1 MKTLPIIIAG
11 LPLALLG
18 GCQGGL
24 DWKRLDGGRDDPE
37 RLEQA
42 QKSCRIEIKLAGLER
57 AEAERDE
64 RLKQASSDAAKKSVK
79 DDYEAIRLQVY
90 REIDTCMNRQGYRR

>member
-1 MKTLPIIIAG
+1 MKTLPITLAG
-11 LPLALLG
+11 LALALLG

-24 DWKRLDGGRDDPE
+24 DWKRLDGGRDDPD
-37 RLEQA
+37 RLERA
-42 QKSCRIEIKLAGLER
+42 QKTCRIEIKLAGLER

-64 RLKQASSDAAKKSVK
+64 RLKSASSDAAKMLAK
-79 DDYEAIRLQVY
+79 DDYETIRRQVY